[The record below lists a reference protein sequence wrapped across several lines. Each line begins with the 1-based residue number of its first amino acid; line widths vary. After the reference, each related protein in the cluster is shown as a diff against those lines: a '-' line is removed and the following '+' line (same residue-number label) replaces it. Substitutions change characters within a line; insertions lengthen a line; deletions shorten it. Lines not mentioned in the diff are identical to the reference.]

1 MLLSL
6 LLAATLTPTS
16 DVRCAGIS
24 RSALEAQVICQQF
37 VQVRTGTA
45 QQPDEVNA
53 RLVPEREG
61 EWLVD
66 GKVKGPEG
74 PLLFACH
81 LHQGE
86 SWELLNFS
94 LWAPQ
99 PVKAV

>member
-6 LLAATLTPTS
+6 LLAATLTPMS
-16 DVRCAGIS
+16 DAPVPVQ
-24 RSALEAQVICQQF
+24 SAMEAQVICQQF
-37 VQVRTGTA
+37 VQVRMGTA

-86 SWELLNFS
+86 RWELLNFS

>member
-16 DVRCAGIS
+16 DAPVAVQ
-24 RSALEAQVICQQF
+24 SAMEAQVICQQF
-37 VQVRTGTA
+37 VQVRMGTA

-86 SWELLNFS
+86 RWELLNFS

>member
-6 LLAATLTPTS
+6 LLAATLTPSS
-16 DVRCAGIS
+16 DAPVPVQ
-24 RSALEAQVICQQF
+24 SAMEAQVICQQF
-37 VQVRTGTA
+37 VQVRIGDA
-45 QQPDEVNA
+45 LQSDEVNA

-74 PLLFACH
+74 PFLFACH

-86 SWELLNFS
+86 RWELLNFS

>member
-6 LLAATLTPTS
+6 LLAATLTSTS
-16 DVRCAGIS
+16 DAPVPVQFAM
-24 RSALEAQVICQQF
+24 EAQVICQQF
-37 VQVRTGTA
+37 VQVRMGTA

-86 SWELLNFS
+86 RWELLNFS

>member
-6 LLAATLTPTS
+6 LLAATLTPSS
-16 DVRCAGIS
+16 DAPVPVQ
-24 RSALEAQVICQQF
+24 SAMEAQVICQQF
-37 VQVRTGTA
+37 VQVRMGTA

-86 SWELLNFS
+86 RWELLNFS

>member
-6 LLAATLTPTS
+6 MLAATLAATS
-16 DVRCAGIS
+16 DVPVPVQ
-24 RSALEAQVICQQF
+24 SAMEAQVICKQF
-37 VQVRTGTA
+37 VQVRMGTA

-86 SWELLNFS
+86 RWELLNFA

>member
-16 DVRCAGIS
+16 DAPVPVQ
-24 RSALEAQVICQQF
+24 SAMEAQVICQQF
-37 VQVRTGTA
+37 VQVRMGTA

-53 RLVPEREG
+53 RLVLEREG

-66 GKVKGPEG
+66 GIVKGPEG

-86 SWELLNFS
+86 RWELLNFS

>member
-6 LLAATLTPTS
+6 LLAATLTPTP
-16 DVRCAGIS
+16 DAQVPVQ
-24 RSALEAQVICQQF
+24 SAMEAQVICQQF
-37 VQVRTGTA
+37 VQVRMGTA

-53 RLVPEREG
+53 RLVPAREG

-66 GKVKGPEG
+66 GKIKGPEG

-86 SWELLNFS
+86 RWELLNFS

-99 PVKAV
+99 PLKAV

>member
-1 MLLSL
+1 MFQTL
-6 LLAATLTPTS
+6 LLLTALTPIV
-16 DVRCAGIS
+16 DEPVPAQ
-24 RSALEAQVICQQF
+24 AAMEAERVCQQF
-37 VQVRTGTA
+37 VYVRLGA
-45 QQPDEVNA
+45 ALQPDEVNA

-86 SWELLNFS
+86 RWELLNFS

>member
-16 DVRCAGIS
+16 DVS
-24 RSALEAQVICQQF
+24 VPVQSAMEAQVICQQF
-37 VQVRTGTA
+37 VQVRMGTE

-86 SWELLNFS
+86 RWELLNFS

>member
-6 LLAATLTPTS
+6 LLAATLTSTS
-16 DVRCAGIS
+16 DAPVPVQ
-24 RSALEAQVICQQF
+24 SAMEAQVICQQF
-37 VQVRTGTA
+37 VQVRMGTA
-45 QQPDEVNA
+45 QQPDEVNV

-86 SWELLNFS
+86 RWELLNFS

-99 PVKAV
+99 PLKAV

>member
-16 DVRCAGIS
+16 DTPVPVQ
-24 RSALEAQVICQQF
+24 SAMEAQVICQQF
-37 VQVRTGTA
+37 VQIRMGAA

-86 SWELLNFS
+86 RWELLNFS

-99 PVKAV
+99 PIKVV

>member
-6 LLAATLTPTS
+6 LLAATLTLTS
-16 DVRCAGIS
+16 DAPVPVQ
-24 RSALEAQVICQQF
+24 SAMEAQVICQQF
-37 VQVRTGTA
+37 VQVRMGA
-45 QQPDEVNA
+45 ALQPDEVNA
-53 RLVPEREG
+53 RLVPERER

-74 PLLFACH
+74 PLLFVCH

-86 SWELLNFS
+86 RWELLNFS

>member
-1 MLLSL
+1 MSLSL
-6 LLAATLTPTS
+6 LLISLLTPIS
-16 DVRCAGIS
+16 DTPIP
-24 RSALEAQVICQQF
+24 AQSTLDAQLVCQQF
-37 VQVRTGTA
+37 VQVRMGA
-45 QQPDEVNA
+45 ALQPDEVNA

-86 SWELLNFS
+86 RWELLNFS

-99 PVKAV
+99 PIKGA

>member
-1 MLLSL
+1 MLISL
-6 LLAATLTPTS
+6 LLVATLTSIS
-16 DVRCAGIS
+16 DSPVPVQ
-24 RSALEAQVICQQF
+24 SAMEVQAICQQF
-37 VQVRTGTA
+37 VQVRMGTA
-45 QQPDEVNA
+45 LEPDEVNA

-81 LHQGE
+81 LRQGAH
-86 SWELLNFS
+86 WELLNFS

>member
-16 DVRCAGIS
+16 DAPVPVQS
-24 RSALEAQVICQQF
+24 VMEAQVICQQF
-37 VQVRTGTA
+37 VQVRMGTA

-86 SWELLNFS
+86 RWELLNFS

>member
-16 DVRCAGIS
+16 YAPVPVQ
-24 RSALEAQVICQQF
+24 SAMEAQVICQQF
-37 VQVRTGTA
+37 VQVRMGTA
-45 QQPDEVNA
+45 QQPDEVNV

-86 SWELLNFS
+86 RWELLNFS

-99 PVKAV
+99 PLKAV

>member
-6 LLAATLTPTS
+6 LLVATLTPIS
-16 DVRCAGIS
+16 DAPVPVQ
-24 RSALEAQVICQQF
+24 SAMEVQTICQQF
-37 VQVRTGTA
+37 VQVRMGA
-45 QQPDEVNA
+45 ALQPYGVNA

-81 LHQGE
+81 LRQGAY
-86 SWELLNFS
+86 WELLNFS

>member
-6 LLAATLTPTS
+6 LLAATLTSTS
-16 DVRCAGIS
+16 VAPVPVQ
-24 RSALEAQVICQQF
+24 SAMEAQVICQQF
-37 VQVRTGTA
+37 VQVRMGTA

-86 SWELLNFS
+86 RWELLNFS

>member
-1 MLLSL
+1 MFQTL
-6 LLAATLTPTS
+6 LLLTALTPIV
-16 DVRCAGIS
+16 DEPVPVQA
-24 RSALEAQVICQQF
+24 AMEAERVCQQF
-37 VQVRTGTA
+37 VHVRLGEER
-45 QQPDEVNA
+45 QPDEIEA
-53 RLVPEREG
+53 RLIPDRES

-86 SWELLNFS
+86 RWELLNFS

>member
-1 MLLSL
+1 MSLSL
-6 LLAATLTPTS
+6 LLISLLTPIS
-16 DVRCAGIS
+16 DTPVPVQS
-24 RSALEAQVICQQF
+24 TLDAQLVCQQF
-37 VQVRTGTA
+37 VQVRLGQA
-45 QQPDEVNA
+45 LQPEEIKA
-53 RLVPEREG
+53 RLVPKREE

-86 SWELLNFS
+86 RWELLNFS

-99 PVKAV
+99 PIKGA

>member
-16 DVRCAGIS
+16 DAPVPVQ
-24 RSALEAQVICQQF
+24 SAMEAQVICQQF
-37 VQVRTGTA
+37 VQVRMGTT

-86 SWELLNFS
+86 RWELLNFS

>member
-6 LLAATLTPTS
+6 LLAATLTPMS
-16 DVRCAGIS
+16 DAPVPVQ
-24 RSALEAQVICQQF
+24 SAMEAQVICQQF
-37 VQVRTGTA
+37 VQVRMGTA

-53 RLVPEREG
+53 RLVLEREG

-86 SWELLNFS
+86 RWELLNFS

>member
-16 DVRCAGIS
+16 YAPVPVQ
-24 RSALEAQVICQQF
+24 SAMEAQVICQQF
-37 VQVRTGTA
+37 VQVRMGTA

-86 SWELLNFS
+86 RWELLNFS

-99 PVKAV
+99 PLKAV

>member
-6 LLAATLTPTS
+6 LLAATLTSTS
-16 DVRCAGIS
+16 DAPVPVQ
-24 RSALEAQVICQQF
+24 SAMEAQVICQQF
-37 VQVRTGTA
+37 VQVRMGTA
-45 QQPDEVNA
+45 QQPDEVNV

-86 SWELLNFS
+86 RWELLNFS

>member
-16 DVRCAGIS
+16 DAPVPVQ
-24 RSALEAQVICQQF
+24 SAMEAQVICQQF
-37 VQVRTGTA
+37 VQVRMGTA
-45 QQPDEVNA
+45 QQPGEVNA

-86 SWELLNFS
+86 RWELLNFS

>member
-16 DVRCAGIS
+16 DAPVPVQ
-24 RSALEAQVICQQF
+24 SAMEAQVIWQQF
-37 VQVRTGTA
+37 VQVRMGTA

-86 SWELLNFS
+86 RWELLNFS

>member
-1 MLLSL
+1 MLLLL
-6 LLAATLTPTS
+6 LLAATLTPTP
-16 DVRCAGIS
+16 DAPVPVQ
-24 RSALEAQVICQQF
+24 SAMEAQVICQQF
-37 VQVRTGTA
+37 VQVRMGTA

-86 SWELLNFS
+86 RWELLNFS

>member
-6 LLAATLTPTS
+6 LLITTLTP
-16 DVRCAGIS
+16 IS
-24 RSALEAQVICQQF
+24 TPTASVQFAAEAQGVCRQYL
-37 VQVRTGTA
+37 QVRLGAEIEPEEHQA
-45 QQPDEVNA
+45 Q
-53 RLVPEREG
+53 RVPNKEG

-81 LHQGE
+81 LRHAE
-86 SWELLNFS
+86 RWELLNFS

-99 PVKAV
+99 PIKRA

>member
-16 DVRCAGIS
+16 DAPVPVQ
-24 RSALEAQVICQQF
+24 SAMEAQVICQQF
-37 VQVRTGTA
+37 VQVRMGTA

-53 RLVPEREG
+53 RLVPER

-86 SWELLNFS
+86 RWELLNFS

>member
-6 LLAATLTPTS
+6 LLAVTLTPTS
-16 DVRCAGIS
+16 DAPVPVQ
-24 RSALEAQVICQQF
+24 SAMEAQEICQQF
-37 VQVRTGTA
+37 VQVRMGTA

-53 RLVPEREG
+53 RLVPERER

-74 PLLFACH
+74 LLLFACH

-86 SWELLNFS
+86 RWELLNFS

>member
-16 DVRCAGIS
+16 DAPVPV
-24 RSALEAQVICQQF
+24 RSAMEAQMICQQF
-37 VQVRTGTA
+37 VQVRMGA
-45 QQPDEVNA
+45 ALQPDEVNA

-86 SWELLNFS
+86 RWELLNFS

>member
-16 DVRCAGIS
+16 DAPVPVQ
-24 RSALEAQVICQQF
+24 SAMEAQVICQQF
-37 VQVRTGTA
+37 VQVRMGTA

-74 PLLFACH
+74 PLLFVCH

-86 SWELLNFS
+86 RWELLNFS

>member
-16 DVRCAGIS
+16 DTLVPVQ
-24 RSALEAQVICQQF
+24 SAMEAQMICQQF
-37 VQVRTGTA
+37 VQVRMGTA

-86 SWELLNFS
+86 RWELLNFS

>member
-16 DVRCAGIS
+16 DAPVPVQS
-24 RSALEAQVICQQF
+24 TMEAQVICQQF
-37 VQVRTGTA
+37 VQVRMGTA

-86 SWELLNFS
+86 RWELLNFS